1 MGFQLYVRSNT
12 ETREENKYHRT
23 ETKCVQNL
31 NPAPNTFR
39 LSKKWMPV
47 LKPNALS
54 GNYKQMIKQVQ
65 FLIT

>member
-12 ETREENKYHRT
+12 ETREEKIYHRT
-23 ETKCVQNL
+23 ETTYVQNF

-39 LSKKWMPV
+39 LSKNWMPV

-54 GNYKQMIKQVQ
+54 GNNKHMIKQVPI
-65 FLIT
+65 LIT